1 MGTPSKP
8 VVKSA
13 RRSHDGMIP
22 ESSVDWAFARLLVL
36 RGRVTGSVRVAGV
49 RCLLLRSFS

>member
-22 ESSVDWAFARLLVL
+22 ESSVDWAFARLWSSGAALPAV
-36 RGRVTGSVRVAGV
+36 
-49 RCLLLRSFS
+49 FE